1 MTSDGMAAARPGLVP
16 RVWTRRRALGA
27 GLGLAAG
34 LALASRAD
42 LAQAMPAAYDAD
54 VGIDPGHSR
63 ADVGT
68 SGFGVGE
75 YQHTLDVALRLKPLL
90 EEAGLTVNLTR
101 TDHTPLTTMSHPDI
115 IERTRIEQAARI
127 AAVGNVRIYI
137 SLHFDGAGSS
147 TIRGTETFYN
157 RDNAGPESRRLAE
170 AIQRHMVAEINGI
183 GYPTPDRGAN
193 DDLRIGKP
201 YGHLFMLRGGMPAV
215 CGEPLFLTN
224 PTEGTMM
231 LQEETRQA
239 VAYGYAGGI
248 VEYFAGG

>member
-1 MTSDGMAAARPGLVP
+1 MTSDGMASARTNPTP

-34 LALASRAD
+34 LALASRAG
-42 LAQAMPAAYDAD
+42 LAQATPTAFDAD

-101 TDHTPLTTMSHPDI
+101 TDHTPLTAMSHSDI

-127 AAVGNVRIYI
+127 AAVGHVRVY
-137 SLHFDGAGSS
+137 
-147 TIRGTETFYN
+147 R
-157 RDNAGPESRRLAE
+157 
-170 AIQRHMVAEINGI
+170 
-183 GYPTPDRGAN
+183 
-193 DDLRIGKP
+193 
-201 YGHLFMLRGGMPAV
+201 
-215 CGEPLFLTN
+215 
-224 PTEGTMM
+224 
-231 LQEETRQA
+231 
-239 VAYGYAGGI
+239 
-248 VEYFAGG
+248 

>member
-1 MTSDGMAAARPGLVP
+1 MLTSSDEVTRRLWP
-16 RVWTRRRALGA
+16 RRRALGA

-34 LALASRAD
+34 LVLAARTG
-42 LAQAMPAAYDAD
+42 LAQVSPAAFDAD

-75 YQHTLDVALRLKPLL
+75 YQHTLDVAFRLKPLL
-90 EEAGLTVNLTR
+90 EDAGLTVNLSR
-101 TDHTPLTTMSHPDI
+101 TDHTPLTAMSHPDP
-115 IERTRIEQAARI
+115 IERTRIEQTARI
-127 AAVGNVRIYI
+127 AAVGNVRIYV
-137 SLHFDGAGSS
+137 SLHFDGVGSPS
-147 TIRGTETFYN
+147 IRGTEMFYN

-170 AIQRHMVAEINGI
+170 AIQRHLLAEINAI
-183 GYPTPDRGAN
+183 GYAPPDRGAN
-193 DDLRIGKP
+193 DDLKIGKP
-201 YGHLFMLRGGMPAV
+201 YGHLFMLRGGMPSV

-239 VAYGYAGGI
+239 VAQGYAGGI